1 MCHRH
6 GLRRLWSTLQ
16 VPAEAAAAEAS
27 AAVAAATLSA
37 ALAAA
42 AHAATTLTATLTAAA
57 LATAAL
63 ATTLTAASAAAFTAA
78 LAAAALATTLTAAL
92 TAASTASTLTTVRDC
107 RLARCGRVGRLC
119 GFPRASAATDES
131 IGIDAESEGLAETV
145 RARRTVT
152 AYDNSRCEEG
162 SPFVVTCEMNSEMKK
177 CRSDLRDK

>member
-42 AHAATTLTATLTAAA
+42 ALAATTH
-57 LATAAL
+57 
-63 ATTLTAASAAAFTAA
+63 TAA

-131 IGIDAESEGLAETV
+131 VGIDAESEGLAETV